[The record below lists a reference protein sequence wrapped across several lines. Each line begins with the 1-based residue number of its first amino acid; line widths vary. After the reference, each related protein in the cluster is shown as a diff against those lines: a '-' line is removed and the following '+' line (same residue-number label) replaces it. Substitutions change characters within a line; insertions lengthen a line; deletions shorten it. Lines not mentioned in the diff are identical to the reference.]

1 MTKEQ
6 EIYKNMK
13 MNHHIWKSHGKYGI
27 NFESLYC
34 AIKDAGYDDDKTI
47 RTIIHR
53 MVDKGYIRMSKS
65 IGKNQ
70 YTGKYIIEKWV
81 N

>member
-13 MNHHIWKSHGKYGI
+13 MNHRIWKSHGKYGI
-27 NFESLYC
+27 NFENLYC
-34 AIKDAGYDDDKTI
+34 AIRDAGYDDYNTI
-47 RTIIHR
+47 CTIIDR
-53 MVDKGYIRMSKS
+53 MVDKGYIRMSRS
-65 IGKNQ
+65 IGRAKN
-70 YTGKYIIEKWV
+70 TGKYIIEKWV